1 MRLQHL
7 QLIVALAEMGSL
19 RAAASRLN
27 VTQPALTKALR
38 QLEDEF
44 AAPLVHRTPKGV
56 RLTPAGELLA
66 ARAASVARE
75 I

>member
-7 QLIVALAEMGSL
+7 QLIVALAEVGSL

-27 VTQPALTKALR
+27 VTQPELTKALR

-44 AAPLVHRTPKGV
+44 AGPLVHRTPKGV
-56 RLTPAGELLA
+56 QLTLAGDLLA
-66 ARAASVARE
+66 ARGHGGARD
-75 I
+75 